1 MLIAFLIHQ
10 VHLGHL
16 VIHVLDGQFLYTE
29 IFMVQIILNCI
40 KFKLFVTLRC
50 HMRFSFTMSLLYHAY
65 ACLGFLILACTIYI
79 LAPMF
84 IRMNKVPFGDC
95 WNWQCKTRRRHMVV
109 LHYHMPSSIRSLFI
123 FVSRYVLVPCALQKI
138 IRKKVSLFR
147 HQFQYNSLYQHME
160 ELCHT
165 DNKMYRHGNQLFFH

>member
-1 MLIAFLIHQ
+1 MCYVETQNKTPSSGYCKGFLIYLPKTVFFCYPQ
-10 VHLGHL
+10 A
-16 VIHVLDGQFLYTE
+16 
-29 IFMVQIILNCI
+29 C
-40 KFKLFVTLRC
+40 KK
-50 HMRFSFTMSLLYHAY
+50 LYHAY